1 MISLGEFILLSLIVL
16 SAVLA
21 TVYLNRKL
29 KEKGYRVN
37 NLLNVLVVLTV
48 STALCLVGTS
58 VAWILKGVA
67 FALILL
73 YASVEDFT
81 KREADDCLW
90 VMILLLCITNASGLS
105 LWSMLGGG
113 IIAFVPTLA
122 MTILCKNGFGGAD
135 IKLAGASGLMLG
147 FMGGSIGY
155 LIGLLFSFLEMC
167 VCYGVS
173 YVVAGRTS
181 SGKTNLLN
189 SLLSAVPDY
198 KRIYTIENGARELS
212 LIKRDVSGKIKNN
225 VVHTL
230 SRPSDKKESNITQED
245 LVVTSLRFDPDIIC
259 IGEMR
264 DSEASSAIE
273 ASSTDHTVVTT
284 VHGDGGRR
292 AHRRIAFLAQK
303 AEAKNEV
310 GILMEQAA
318 LAFPIVVFVH
328 KLANN
333 ARKVMEI
340 TECVVHDNGELEY
353 RVLYRYKIKRNLY
366 HGGRFTIEGEF
377 VKENT
382 MSEDLREKLLRG
394 GVPGPLLER
403 FMGKEI
409 IA

>member
-1 MISLGEFILLSLIVL
+1 MISLGEFILLSLIVV

-29 KEKGYRVN
+29 KEKGYKVN
-37 NLLNVLVVLTV
+37 NLLNVLAVLAV

-181 SGKTNLLN
+181 SGKTTLLN

-212 LIKRDVSGKIKNN
+212 LIKRDVSGRIKNN

-366 HGGRFTIEGEF
+366 HGGKFTIEGEF

-403 FMGKEI
+403 FMGKEM